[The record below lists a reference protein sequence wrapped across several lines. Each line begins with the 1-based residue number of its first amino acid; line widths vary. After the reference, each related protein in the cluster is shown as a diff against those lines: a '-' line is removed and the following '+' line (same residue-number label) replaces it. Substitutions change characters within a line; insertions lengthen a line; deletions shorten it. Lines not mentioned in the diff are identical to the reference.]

1 MKEEL
6 LKLAKAKVQLRLD
19 EARKAMTA
27 AQTAANEETKSSA
40 GDKYETGRAMAQ
52 NDRDMY
58 ARQEAEAKAEMAV
71 LQSIDP
77 QKKYE
82 FPITGAL
89 IETSIGKILIATSI
103 GFLQWNGEKAMVISE
118 TSPLA
123 QALKGKKAEETF
135 EFRGQQVK
143 IISIS

>member
-40 GDKYETGRAMAQ
+40 GNKYETGRAMAQ

-82 FPITGAL
+82 FPITGAF

-103 GFLQWNGEKAMVISE
+103 GFLQVNGEKAMVISE
-118 TSPLA
+118 TSPMA
-123 QALKGKKAEETF
+123 QALKGKKAEEIF
-135 EFRGQQVK
+135 EFRGQHVK

>member
-6 LKLAKAKVQLRLD
+6 LRLALTKVQLRLD
-19 EARKAMTA
+19 EAQKAMRA

-71 LQSIDP
+71 LQSIDL
-77 QKKYE
+77 QKKYQ
-82 FPITGAL
+82 FPVTGAF
-89 IETSIGKILIATSI
+89 IETSIGKIFIASSI
-103 GFLQWNGEKAMVISE
+103 GFLKVADEKAMVISE
-118 TSPLA
+118 TSPMA
-123 QALKGKKAEETF
+123 QALKNKKEGETF